1 MVTWEAPLGEGPLS
15 VRIAPIA
22 QRPGSSMHEG
32 SCAAAAERTMT
43 AYRAWARESFT
54 TRIRARAMEL
64 WAAYDEEPGPARACV
79 MRVLSTRGQA
89 RLILWELPPA
99 DSAGPYVHHLGEA
112 GLLLVLDGRPTLSTP
127 EGRRELQRGE
137 AAALLPSEDSD
148 RRLLNDGNE
157 RVRFLALSAGRHSNL
172 AA

>member
-1 MVTWEAPLGEGPLS
+1 
-15 VRIAPIA
+15 
-22 QRPGSSMHEG
+22 
-32 SCAAAAERTMT
+32 
-43 AYRAWARESFT
+43 
-54 TRIRARAMEL
+54 
-64 WAAYDEEPGPARACV
+64 